1 MSKVNE
7 LRTKRAKAWEQAKAF
22 LDSHRSEKGI
32 LSAEDTEVYERME
45 QEIVDLGREIERQ
58 EKLDAMGREMEA
70 PLMAPLTTK
79 PEAVKKDEKIGTAS
93 DTYRDAFW
101 NQVRSRNG
109 LSYEIRNAL
118 SEGVDS
124 EGGYLVPDEFERTL
138 VQALEEDNVIRAH
151 AHVFTTSNGVHKIPV
166 VATKGVANWIDE
178 GQAYGESDDVFA
190 QEQIDA
196 HKVGTLIKVSEELL
210 DDSAF
215 DLQSYISKE
224 FTRRIGAK
232 EEEAFLIGD
241 GSKKPTGIL
250 HATAG
255 AQVGVTAAG
264 AAAITADELIDLYY
278 SLKSPYRK
286 NAIWVLNDGSIR
298 AIRKLKDLSGQ
309 YLWQPGLRQ
318 GEPDM
323 LLGKPL
329 YTSAYMPNIAAG
341 AKTILFGDL
350 SYYWIGDRK
359 GITFKRL
366 NERYADFGQVGF
378 LASKRV
384 DAKLILPEAV
394 KVLQQKASS

>member
-79 PEAVKKDEKIGTAS
+79 PEAKKKDEKIGTAS

-151 AHVFTTSNGVHKIPV
+151 AHVFTTSNGVHK
-166 VATKGVANWIDE
+166 
-178 GQAYGESDDVFA
+178 SDDVFA